1 MKIYQTDIPYYEIQN
16 IYKTCVSGRK
26 TYYPDFDESKQ
37 RYNAISSYFD
47 KDEPLFKRFYDVITK
62 HDDSLKIERIQRA
75 GVNLYLPNTKMY
87 YHADG
92 PVITALLYVNP
103 KVNIE
108 EGGETQFI
116 VNDEIVS
123 VCPKPGRL
131 VIFDGSIRHTAT
143 SFSTIPRITLYCKF
157 LKTQ

>member
-1 MKIYQTDIPYYEIQN
+1 MKIYQTDIPYYEIKT
-16 IYKTCVSGRK
+16 IYNTCLSERK
-26 TYYPDFDESKQ
+26 TYYIDGDNRQ
-37 RYNAISSYFD
+37 HRYNAISSYFH

-103 KVNIE
+103 KVDIE
-108 EGGETQFI
+108 DGGETQFI

-143 SFSTIPRITLYCKF
+143 SFTTIPRITLYCKF
-157 LKTQ
+157 WKEQ